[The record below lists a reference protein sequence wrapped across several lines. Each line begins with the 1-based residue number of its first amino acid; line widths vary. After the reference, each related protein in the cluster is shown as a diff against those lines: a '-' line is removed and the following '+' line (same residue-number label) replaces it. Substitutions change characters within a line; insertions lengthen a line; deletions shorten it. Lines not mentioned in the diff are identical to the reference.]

1 MLTKNHLI
9 FVLLIAVLLLSL
21 FAWDRDKGYDVI
33 QDSYNSIENELEVNK
48 TKLQEQIQISA
59 LRRDSIEY
67 WKSRV
72 DTIIIKVEKDRKES
86 SGKITEAKSVTED
99 TAKAKVW
106 ERFKNFKEIHVFTTI
121 SDSIKLELRGIAE
134 INKAMQQELLQS
146 SKMATSQNSTI
157 TLMSEQITLKDET
170 IFLKD
175 TEIEQLKKD
184 RPRLFLK
191 GVGIGIGIGAIG
203 VLILVL

>member
-9 FVLLIAVLLLSL
+9 FVLLIAVLLLSM
-21 FAWDRDKGYDVI
+21 FAWDRDKGFDII
-33 QDSYNSIENELEVNK
+33 QDSYNRIENELEVNK

-67 WKSRV
+67 WKNKR
-72 DTIIIKVEKDRKES
+72 DTIVITIEKDRKKS
-86 SGKITEAKSVTED
+86 SGKIKEAKSVTED

-106 ERFKNFKEIHVFTTI
+106 ERFKNFKEIHVFATI
-121 SDSIKLELRGIAE
+121 SDSIKLELRGITE
-134 INKAMQQELLQS
+134 INKALQQELLQS
-146 SKMATSQNSTI
+146 SKMATSLDSTI
-157 TLMSEQITLKDET
+157 TLLTEQIELKGQT
-170 IFLKD
+170 ISLKD
-175 TEIEQLKKD
+175 TELDILKKD

-203 VLILVL
+203 ACILLF